1 MISQSGKTKEW
12 ISDNYCNHNFHRNTL
27 CDSTDFLEK
36 NVDPT
41 DDSNYIVSR
50 VHNEELNC

>member
-12 ISDNYCNHNFHRNTL
+12 ISDNFCNHNFHRNTL

-41 DDSNYIVSR
+41 DDSNYIVSM